1 MTQNDNPI
9 YTEQDQKRLLE
20 VYLSGFMS
28 GAASAM
34 ITSGVSETRAA
45 TMSRIITEAIEHD
58 EGAMRDAAAT
68 IMACMEDRDLPDGPI
83 REVQNVHLP
92 E

>member
-1 MTQNDNPI
+1 M
-9 YTEQDQKRLLE
+9 E

-28 GAASAM
+28 GASSAM
-34 ITSGVSETRAA
+34 LTAGVSIERA
-45 TMSRIITEAIEHD
+45 TSVSRAMADSVERD
-58 EGAMRDAAAT
+58 EDAMWDAQAT

-83 REVQNVHLP
+83 REVENVRRP